1 MIDEPIIRAML
12 VKRRLV
18 DDFIEEL
25 NAMSSEERQAKLE
38 AFLMGIEE
46 DSYLK
51 AMKAANGPVLEVR
64 IAEAWSFVSEK
75 GKLVLP
81 RSGSCGSSAPSP
93 RIEEKNAERFV
104 ETINLFFALRSL
116 GRREEAGKLAAS
128 LLECPYEIRSREGNR
143 PAAFAQA
150 AEALGLSFPV
160 CLLEEEAVAT
170 LAEKGEDARIVG
182 LYRRGMINA
191 SSLLSSLEGRKGRL
205 EILKAAVEATPLS
218 GHEDEA
224 AALLSG
230 TTAL

>member
-1 MIDEPIIRAML
+1 MIDARIIRAML

-25 NAMSSEERQAKLE
+25 NAMSSEERQTKFE

-46 DSYLK
+46 DFYLK
-51 AMKAANGPVLEVR
+51 AMKAANGPVLEAR

-81 RSGSCGSSAPSP
+81 RRGPCGSPAPSP
-93 RIEEKNAERFV
+93 RTEEKNAERFV

-128 LLECPYEIRSREGNR
+128 LLEHPYEIRSREGNR
-143 PAAFAQA
+143 PAAFAQT
-150 AEALGLSFPV
+150 AEALELSFPV

-170 LAEKGEDARIVG
+170 LAEKARTLESSAFTVGE
-182 LYRRGMINA
+182 
-191 SSLLSSLEGRKGRL
+191 
-205 EILKAAVEATPLS
+205 
-218 GHEDEA
+218 
-224 AALLSG
+224 
-230 TTAL
+230 